1 MKDGY
6 IRIAAVTPDL
16 KVADVTYNISKICEN
31 IRTCAAAGAKV
42 IVFPELCMTGYSC
55 GDLFLQELLIER
67 AMSGLS
73 EIAAYTK
80 ETDAIVFV
88 GLPVS
93 YKGKLYNTA
102 GLPYAAERFWA
113 LSQRR
118 ICRTTMNFMN
128 FAILQKEWRHVFPL
142 RLAVNLC
149 RWEGIF
155 YFPVLRCR
163 GL

>member
-93 YKGKLYNTA
+93 YKG
-102 GLPYAAERFWA
+102 
-113 LSQRR
+113 
-118 ICRTTMNFMN
+118 
-128 FAILQKEWRHVFPL
+128 
-142 RLAVNLC
+142 
-149 RWEGIF
+149 
-155 YFPVLRCR
+155 
-163 GL
+163 

>member
-93 YKGKLYNTA
+93 YKGC
-102 GLPYAAERFWA
+102 
-113 LSQRR
+113 R
-118 ICRTTMNFMN
+118 ISVSTEIMEFILMDQTDITTGTF
-128 FAILQKEWRHVFPL
+128 L
-142 RLAVNLC
+142 R
-149 RWEGIF
+149 
-155 YFPVLRCR
+155 VLHKITC
-163 GL
+163 L

>member
-102 GLPYAAERFWA
+102 GACRMRRRDFGHCPKDAFAE
-113 LSQRR
+113 
-118 ICRTTMNFMN
+118 
-128 FAILQKEWRHVFPL
+128 LQ
-142 RLAVNLC
+142 
-149 RWEGIF
+149 
-155 YFPVLRCR
+155 
-163 GL
+163 